1 MNSSILVGN
10 NLALLVAAAELVN
23 KGRRVTLLTEG
34 KKLGGHFAGVE
45 IEGIDF
51 DVGMVFFE
59 RCSSNGR
66 ASDLLSYDACQ
77 RYDWTRFGDLIS
89 GWIDTKVELVQAPTP
104 ESLVCGRRVPDY
116 LIANRLDFFSGQPLR
131 VNRFSITDARH
142 ASNKNMAGVYDKLS
156 YAEAANFNHGSSWH
170 QNFIEPFVNK
180 VFGVTSADF
189 LARFHRAAWAPLY
202 YPETLELARQLKP
215 TGLPEYRFWTSSSG
229 FLGDLVRNINKILLA
244 SDNVEISKSDI
255 SSISNIGRGFEVE
268 MSDKRMY
275 RSDCLAVGLASD
287 RAIQLFGIPFAF
299 DGAAASVILLFA
311 LVRVDRMR
319 ASHGCTM
326 VVDGDYAAYRVTDQD
341 ALAGL
346 NPEWHRIVLEAS
358 PHDVRRIHPGK
369 SVETALREELISLVE
384 VPSQDTES
392 VRVLRCFV
400 ANNAV
405 PIPTANYV
413 AEGARVAEELAVV
426 APGARFTGGL
436 LGYGVASLN
445 DQILQGLKISEEF
458 L

>member
-34 KKLGGHFAGVE
+34 KKVGGHFAGVE

-51 DVGMVFFE
+51 DIGMVLFE
-59 RCSSNGR
+59 RCFSNGR
-66 ASDLLSYDACQ
+66 APDLLGYDASK

-89 GWIDTKVELVQAPTP
+89 SWVDAKVELVQTATP

-116 LIANRLDFFSGQPLR
+116 LIANRLDCFSGQTSSFNTL
-131 VNRFSITDARH
+131 SIPDALH
-142 ASNKNMAGVYDKLS
+142 ASNKNMSGVFDRLS

-170 QNFIEPFVNK
+170 QKFIEPFVNK

-189 LARFHRAAWAPLY
+189 LARFHRAAWVPLY
-202 YPETLELARQLKP
+202 YPETLELARQDKP
-215 TGLPEYRFWTSSSG
+215 TGLSEYRFWTSSVG
-229 FLGDLVRNINKILLA
+229 FLGELVRNVYKILLA

-255 SSISNIGRGFEVE
+255 MSISGIGRGFEVQ
-268 MSDKRMY
+268 MSDERTY
-275 RSDCLAVGLASD
+275 RSDCLAVGLGSD
-287 RAIQLFGIPFAF
+287 RAIQLFGIPAAF

-311 LVRVDRMR
+311 LVRADRMR

-326 VVDGDYAAYRVTDQD
+326 VVDRAYSAYRVTDQD

-369 SVETALREELISLVE
+369 SVETALRGEVISLFE
-384 VPSQDTES
+384 VPSHETES
-392 VRVLRCFV
+392 VRVLRCFT
-400 ANNAV
+400 AHNAL
-405 PIPTANYV
+405 PIPTVNHV

-426 APGARFTGGL
+426 APSARFTGSL

-458 L
+458 S